1 MNAWR
6 NALFLLLTC
15 SAPLAEAAAAELRP
29 FSASY
34 ALTWSGM
41 SAGTAQLE
49 LQRLSDGRWS
59 YQQRTAA
66 RGLFK
71 LARPGEA
78 SSRSIFTIQNDHVV
92 PSQFS
97 ADDGATSNAKD
108 IKLDFDWVRGRV
120 TGVAERK
127 RVDLP
132 TQPGL
137 LDEMSVQVA
146 VMHELL
152 AGRTPTRF
160 VLVDNDKIKD
170 YNYATE
176 GTETL
181 RTEVGEHRTVIFR
194 SSRPGSKKS
203 TWFWCAPELGYLP
216 LKVERRDGT
225 DVQWFM
231 TVKTLTID
239 DPAP

>member
-6 NALFLLLTC
+6 HALILLLAC
-15 SAPLAEAAAAELRP
+15 SAPLAEAAAGELRP

-34 ALTWSGM
+34 AFTWHGK
-41 SAGTAQLE
+41 SAGSAQLDLE
-49 LQRLSDGRWS
+49 RLTDGRWS
-59 YQQRTAA
+59 YQQRTSA
-66 RGLFK
+66 RGLFR
-71 LARPGEA
+71 LLMPGEP
-78 SSRSIFTIQNDHVV
+78 SSRSTFSILNDRVV
-92 PSQFS
+92 PMQFT
-97 ADDGATSNAKD
+97 ADDGASSNAKD
-108 IKLDFDWVRGRV
+108 IRLDFDWVRGRV

-152 AGRTPTRF
+152 SGRTPTRF
-160 VLVDNDKIKD
+160 VLIDNDKIKD

-176 GTETL
+176 GGETL

-194 SSRPGSKKS
+194 SFRPGSKKS
-203 TWFWCAPELGYLP
+203 TWFWCAPDLGYLP
-216 LKVERRDGT
+216 LKVERRDGQ
-225 DVQWFM
+225 DVQWSM
-231 TVKTLTID
+231 AVNTLTLD

>member
-1 MNAWR
+1 MG
-6 NALFLLLTC
+6 
-15 SAPLAEAAAAELRP
+15 AAAAELRP
-29 FSASY
+29 FNASY
-34 ALTWSGM
+34 TLTWSGKR
-41 SAGTAQLE
+41 AGSAQLE
-49 LQRLSDGRWS
+49 LKRLSDGRWS
-59 YQQRTAA
+59 YEQHSAA
-66 RGLFK
+66 RGLFS
-71 LARPGEA
+71 LIMPGER
-78 SSRSIFTIQNDHVV
+78 SSRSIFYIQNDRVV
-92 PSQFS
+92 PMQFS
-97 ADDGATSNAKD
+97 ADDGASSNAKD

-152 AGRTPTRF
+152 SGRTPTRF
-160 VLVDNDKIKD
+160 VLVDKDKIKD

-176 GTETL
+176 GGETL

-194 SSRPGSKKS
+194 SCRPGSKKS
-203 TWFWCAPELGYLP
+203 TWFWCAPDLGYLP
-216 LKVERRDGT
+216 LKVERRDGE
-225 DVQWFM
+225 DVQWSM
-231 TVKTLTID
+231 AVNTLTID